1 MDQHATKPNFAFIE
15 FASSSSCDAALQKGL
30 TFLGGRLLNVS
41 KRKQRDREVNDRPSD
56 AQAKILRQV
65 HFYLSDRNL
74 ATDIFLASKLAE
86 NNDKMVDIELIAGFP
101 KMRQLVADVQALK
114 LAVAQSGLLYLSE
127 DGTMIGRKQDLKISG
142 SQPNTGFQETQQ
154 YQCNGHHEL
163 KRKRES

>member
-1 MDQHATKPNFAFIE
+1 MTIV
-15 FASSSSCDAALQKGL
+15 G
-30 TFLGGRLLNVS
+30 
-41 KRKQRDREVNDRPSD
+41 
-56 AQAKILRQV
+56 QV

-86 NNDKMVDIELIAGFP
+86 NNDKSKTWLLSGCLSHNTSVPVTVVDIELIAGFP

-142 SQPNTGFQETQQ
+142 AYTQVT
-154 YQCNGHHEL
+154 
-163 KRKRES
+163 RTW